1 MRRRSSE
8 KTRTSLSGAIAR
20 TPRGASRSAAAAS
33 PSPRRRPDAAPRRR
47 CCAEKRGDC
56 LELNINAVVS
66 VCLAFV
72 LFCTCLLWCCC
83 RCVPGCPV
91 YNRRAERRADKMDEE
106 A

>member
-1 MRRRSSE
+1 MITRWHE
-8 KTRTSLSGAIAR
+8 NTRTPTSGAIKR
-20 TPRGASRSAAAAS
+20 RPRSASRSAAAAS

>member
-1 MRRRSSE
+1 MRRGS
-8 KTRTSLSGAIAR
+8 KMNTRTGTIAR
-20 TPRGASRSAAAAS
+20 RPRGASRSAAAAS

-47 CCAEKRGDC
+47 CCAEKGRDC
-56 LELNINAVVS
+56 VELNINAIVS

-83 RCVPGCPV
+83 RYVPGCPK
-91 YNRRAERRADKMDEE
+91 YNRRAERRADKMEEE